1 MSNID
6 PKQFKEAQRR
16 SWDSVAVGWQKWW
29 KTFEKDAQNLSNHLV
44 ELAKINSSSKVL
56 DIATGIGEPSITAAK
71 KVGRGN
77 GHVLATDI
85 SPQMLS
91 IARQRA
97 ASLGLQ
103 DVIEFKEGD
112 AETISLPALE
122 FDAVLCRWG
131 LMFLPDLRNGLLN
144 IYGSLVNGGYLAAA
158 VWASP
163 DKVPFLSVS
172 MNTVVKETG
181 KPMPP
186 SGTPGPFKLADQGI
200 ITGALSECGFKDI
213 VVERFNVIFTF
224 SSAEEYT
231 QFNQAIAA
239 PINAMLADQTQ
250 ERKKEIWDAVTE
262 SASRYVDDT
271 GNVKLDNESI
281 CMCCC
286 KIE

>member
-6 PKQFKEAQRR
+6 SKQFKEAQRK
-16 SWDSVAVGWQKWW
+16 SWDSVAIGWQKWW

-56 DIATGIGEPSITAAK
+56 DIATGIGEPAITAAT
-71 KVGRGN
+71 KVGNGN

-112 AETISLPALE
+112 AETISLPDSA

-131 LMFLPDLRNGLLN
+131 LMFLPDLGEGLSN
-144 IYGSLVNGGYLAAA
+144 IYSSLVNGGYLAAA

-172 MNTVVKETG
+172 MKTVVKETG

-186 SGTPGPFKLADQGI
+186 SGTPGPFKLADQSI
-200 ITGALSECGFKDI
+200 ITDALSKCGFKDI
-213 VVERFNVIFTF
+213 AVERINVIFTF
-224 SSAEEYT
+224 SSPEEYT
-231 QFNQAIAA
+231 QFNQSIAA
-239 PINAMLADQTQ
+239 PINAMLADQSQ
-250 ERKKEIWDAVTE
+250 ERKEEIWKAVTE
-262 SASRYVDDT
+262 SASNYVDAT

-281 CMCCC
+281 CICA
-286 KIE
+286 KK

>member
-6 PKQFKEAQRR
+6 SKQFKEAQRK
-16 SWDSVAVGWQKWW
+16 SWDSVAIGWQKWW

-56 DIATGIGEPSITAAK
+56 DIATGIGEPAITAAR
-71 KVGRGN
+71 KVGNGN

-112 AETISLPALE
+112 AETISLPDSA

-131 LMFLPDLRNGLLN
+131 LMFLPDLGEGLSN
-144 IYGSLVNGGYLAAA
+144 IYSSLVNGGYLAAA

-172 MNTVVKETG
+172 MKTVVKETG

-186 SGTPGPFKLADQGI
+186 SGTPGPFKLADQSI
-200 ITGALSECGFKDI
+200 ITDALSKCGFKDI
-213 VVERFNVIFTF
+213 AVERINVIFTF
-224 SSAEEYT
+224 SSPEEYT

-239 PINAMLADQTQ
+239 PINAMLADQSQ
-250 ERKKEIWDAVTE
+250 ERKEEIWKAVTE
-262 SASRYVDDT
+262 SASSYVDAT

-281 CMCCC
+281 CICA
-286 KIE
+286 KK

>member
-6 PKQFKEAQRR
+6 SKQFKEAQRK
-16 SWDSVAVGWQKWW
+16 SWDSVAIGWQKWW

-56 DIATGIGEPSITAAK
+56 DIATGIGEPAITAAK
-71 KVGRGN
+71 KVGNGN

-97 ASLGLQ
+97 ASIGLQ

-112 AETISLPALE
+112 AETISLPDSA

-131 LMFLPDLRNGLLN
+131 LMFLPDLGEGLSN
-144 IYGSLVNGGYLAAA
+144 IYSSLVNGGYLAAA

-172 MNTVVKETG
+172 MKTVVKETG

-186 SGTPGPFKLADQGI
+186 SGTPGPFKLADQSI
-200 ITGALSECGFKDI
+200 ITDALSKCGFKDI
-213 VVERFNVIFTF
+213 VVERINVIFTF
-224 SSAEEYT
+224 SSPEEYT

-239 PINAMLADQTQ
+239 PINAMLADQSQ
-250 ERKKEIWDAVTE
+250 ERKEEIWKAVTE
-262 SASRYVDDT
+262 SASSYVDAT

-281 CMCCC
+281 CICA
-286 KIE
+286 KK

>member
-6 PKQFKEAQRR
+6 SKQFKEAQRK
-16 SWDSVAVGWQKWW
+16 SWDSVAIGWQKWW

-56 DIATGIGEPSITAAK
+56 DIATGIGEPAITAAW
-71 KVGRGN
+71 KVGNGN

-112 AETISLPALE
+112 AETISLPDSA

-131 LMFLPDLRNGLLN
+131 LMFLPDLGEGLSN
-144 IYGSLVNGGYLAAA
+144 IYSSLVNGGYLAAA

-172 MNTVVKETG
+172 MKTVVKETG

-186 SGTPGPFKLADQGI
+186 SGTPGPFKLADQSI
-200 ITGALSECGFKDI
+200 ITDALSKCGFKDT
-213 VVERFNVIFTF
+213 VVERINVIFTF
-224 SSAEEYT
+224 GSPEEYT

-239 PINAMLADQTQ
+239 PINAMLADQSQ
-250 ERKKEIWDAVTE
+250 ERKEEIWKAVTE
-262 SASRYVDDT
+262 STSSYVDAT

-281 CMCCC
+281 CICA
-286 KIE
+286 KK

>member
-6 PKQFKEAQRR
+6 SKQFKEAQRK
-16 SWDSVAVGWQKWW
+16 SWDSVAIGWQKWW

-56 DIATGIGEPSITAAK
+56 DIATGIGEPAITAAT
-71 KVGRGN
+71 KVGNRN
-77 GHVLATDI
+77 GHVLDTDI

-112 AETISLPALE
+112 AETISLPDST

-131 LMFLPDLRNGLLN
+131 LMFLPDLGEGLSN
-144 IYGSLVNGGYLAAA
+144 IYSSLVNGGYLAAA
-158 VWASP
+158 VWASR

-172 MNTVVKETG
+172 MKTVVKETG

-186 SGTPGPFKLADQGI
+186 SGTPGPFKLADQSI
-200 ITGALSECGFKDI
+200 ITDALSKCGFKDI
-213 VVERFNVIFTF
+213 AVERINVIFTF
-224 SSAEEYT
+224 SSPEEYT

-239 PINAMLADQTQ
+239 PINAMLADQSQ
-250 ERKKEIWDAVTE
+250 ERKEEIWKAVTE
-262 SASRYVDDT
+262 SASSYVDAT

-281 CMCCC
+281 CICA
-286 KIE
+286 KK

>member
-6 PKQFKEAQRR
+6 PKQFKEAQRK
-16 SWDSVAVGWQKWW
+16 SWDSVAIGWQKWW
-29 KTFEKDAQNLSNHLV
+29 KTFEKDAQKLSNHLV

-56 DIATGIGEPSITAAK
+56 DIATGIGEPAITAAK
-71 KVGRGN
+71 KIGSGN

-112 AETISLPALE
+112 AETISLPALA

-131 LMFLPDLRNGLLN
+131 LMFLPDLKDGLSN

-172 MNTVVKETG
+172 MNTVVKETR
-181 KPMPP
+181 KLMPP
-186 SGTPGPFKLADQGI
+186 SGTPGPFKLADQSI
-200 ITGALSECGFKDI
+200 ITNVLSECGFKDI
-213 VVERFNVIFTF
+213 AIERINVIFTF

-239 PINAMLADQTQ
+239 PINAMLADQSP
-250 ERKKEIWDAVTE
+250 ERKEEIWEAVTE

-281 CMCCC
+281 CICAT
-286 KIE
+286 K

>member
-6 PKQFKEAQRR
+6 SKQFKEAQRK

-56 DIATGIGEPSITAAK
+56 DIATGIGEPAITAAR
-71 KVGRGN
+71 KVGSGN

-112 AETISLPALE
+112 AETISLPDSA

-131 LMFLPDLRNGLLN
+131 LMFLPDLGEGLSN
-144 IYGSLVNGGYLAAA
+144 IYSSLVNGGYLAAA

-163 DKVPFLSVS
+163 DKVPFLSMS
-172 MNTVVKETG
+172 MKTVVKETG

-186 SGTPGPFKLADQGI
+186 SGTPGPFKLADQSI
-200 ITGALSECGFKDI
+200 ITDALSKCGFKDI
-213 VVERFNVIFTF
+213 AVERINVIFTF
-224 SSAEEYT
+224 SSPEEYT

-239 PINAMLADQTQ
+239 PINAMLADQSQ
-250 ERKKEIWDAVTE
+250 ERKEEIWKAVTE
-262 SASRYVDDT
+262 SASSYVDAT

-281 CMCCC
+281 CISA
-286 KIE
+286 KK

>member
-6 PKQFKEAQRR
+6 PKQFKEAQRK
-16 SWDSVAVGWQKWW
+16 SWDSVAIGWQKWW

-56 DIATGIGEPSITAAK
+56 DIATGIGEPAITAAK
-71 KVGRGN
+71 KIGSGN

-85 SPQMLS
+85 SSQMLS

-112 AETISLPALE
+112 AETISLPALA
-122 FDAVLCRWG
+122 FNAVLCRWG
-131 LMFLPDLRNGLLN
+131 LMFLPDLKDGLSN

-172 MNTVVKETG
+172 MNAVVKETG

-186 SGTPGPFKLADQGI
+186 SGTPGPFKLADQSI
-200 ITGALSECGFKDI
+200 ITNALSECGFKDI
-213 VVERFNVIFTF
+213 AVERINVIFTF

-239 PINAMLADQTQ
+239 PINAMLADQSQ
-250 ERKKEIWDAVTE
+250 ERKEEIWEAVTE

-281 CMCCC
+281 CICAT
-286 KIE
+286 K

>member
-6 PKQFKEAQRR
+6 SKQFKEAQRK
-16 SWDSVAVGWQKWW
+16 SWDSVAIGWQKWW

-56 DIATGIGEPSITAAK
+56 DIATGIGEPAITAAR
-71 KVGRGN
+71 KVGNGN

-112 AETISLPALE
+112 AETISLPDSV

-131 LMFLPDLRNGLLN
+131 LMFLPDLGEGLSN
-144 IYGSLVNGGYLAAA
+144 IYASLINGGYLAAA

-172 MNTVVKETG
+172 MKTVVKETG

-186 SGTPGPFKLADQGI
+186 SGTPGPFKLADQSI
-200 ITGALSECGFKDI
+200 ITDALSKCGFKDI
-213 VVERFNVIFTF
+213 VVERINVIFTF
-224 SSAEEYT
+224 SSPEEYT

-239 PINAMLADQTQ
+239 PINAMLADQSQ
-250 ERKKEIWDAVTE
+250 ERKEEIWKAVTE
-262 SASRYVDDT
+262 SASNYVDAT
-271 GNVKLDNESI
+271 GDVKLDNESI
-281 CMCCC
+281 CICA
-286 KIE
+286 KK

>member
-6 PKQFKEAQRR
+6 PKQFKEAQRK
-16 SWDSVAVGWQKWW
+16 SWDSVAIGWQKWW

-56 DIATGIGEPSITAAK
+56 DIATGIGEPAITAAK
-71 KVGRGN
+71 KIGSGN

-85 SPQMLS
+85 SSQMLS

-112 AETISLPALE
+112 AETISLPALA
-122 FDAVLCRWG
+122 FNAVLCRWG
-131 LMFLPDLRNGLLN
+131 LMFLPDLKDGLSN
-144 IYGSLVNGGYLAAA
+144 IHGSLVNGGYLAAA

-172 MNTVVKETG
+172 MNAVVKETG

-186 SGTPGPFKLADQGI
+186 SGTPGPFKLADQSI
-200 ITGALSECGFKDI
+200 ITNALSECGFKDI
-213 VVERFNVIFTF
+213 AVERINVIFTF

-239 PINAMLADQTQ
+239 PINAMLADQSQ
-250 ERKKEIWDAVTE
+250 ERKEEIWEAVTE

-281 CMCCC
+281 CICAI
-286 KIE
+286 K

>member
-6 PKQFKEAQRR
+6 SKQFKEAQRK
-16 SWDSVAVGWQKWW
+16 SWDSAAIGWQKWW

-56 DIATGIGEPSITAAK
+56 DIATGIGEPAITAAR
-71 KVGRGN
+71 KVGNGN

-112 AETISLPALE
+112 AETISLPDSA

-131 LMFLPDLRNGLLN
+131 LMFLPDLGEGLSN
-144 IYGSLVNGGYLAAA
+144 IYSSLVNGGYLAAA

-172 MNTVVKETG
+172 MKTVVKETG

-186 SGTPGPFKLADQGI
+186 SGTPGPFKLADQSI
-200 ITGALSECGFKDI
+200 ITDALSKCGFKDI
-213 VVERFNVIFTF
+213 VVERINVIFTF
-224 SSAEEYT
+224 SSPEEYT

-239 PINAMLADQTQ
+239 PINAMLADQSQ
-250 ERKKEIWDAVTE
+250 ERKEEIWKAVTE
-262 SASRYVDDT
+262 SASNYVDAT

-281 CMCCC
+281 CICA
-286 KIE
+286 KK

>member
-6 PKQFKEAQRR
+6 SKQFKEAQRK

-29 KTFEKDAQNLSNHLV
+29 QTFEKDAQNLSNHLV

-56 DIATGIGEPSITAAK
+56 DIATGIGEPAITAAK
-71 KVGRGN
+71 KVGSGN

-103 DVIEFKEGD
+103 DAIEFKEGD
-112 AETISLPALE
+112 AETISLPDSA

-131 LMFLPDLRNGLLN
+131 LMFLPDLGEGLSN
-144 IYGSLVNGGYLAAA
+144 IYSSLVNGGYLAAA

-172 MNTVVKETG
+172 MKTVVKETG

-186 SGTPGPFKLADQGI
+186 SGTPGPFKLADQSI
-200 ITGALSECGFKDI
+200 ITDALSKCGFKDI
-213 VVERFNVIFTF
+213 VIERINVIFTF
-224 SSAEEYT
+224 SSPEEYT

-239 PINAMLADQTQ
+239 PINAMLADQSQ
-250 ERKKEIWDAVTE
+250 ERKEEIWKAVTE
-262 SASRYVDDT
+262 SASNYVDAT

-281 CMCCC
+281 CICA
-286 KIE
+286 KK

>member
-6 PKQFKEAQRR
+6 SKQFKEAQRK
-16 SWDSVAVGWQKWW
+16 SWDSVAIGWQKWW

-56 DIATGIGEPSITAAK
+56 DIATGIGEPAITAAK
-71 KVGRGN
+71 KVGNGN

-97 ASLGLQ
+97 ASIGLQ

-112 AETISLPALE
+112 AETISLPDSA

-131 LMFLPDLRNGLLN
+131 LMFLPDLGEGLSN
-144 IYGSLVNGGYLAAA
+144 IYSSLVNGGYLAAA

-172 MNTVVKETG
+172 MKTVVKETG

-186 SGTPGPFKLADQGI
+186 SGTPGPFKLADQSI
-200 ITGALSECGFKDI
+200 ITDALSKCGFKDI
-213 VVERFNVIFTF
+213 TVERINVIFTF
-224 SSAEEYT
+224 SSPEEYT

-239 PINAMLADQTQ
+239 PINAMLADQS
-250 ERKKEIWDAVTE
+250 RKRKEEIWKAVTE
-262 SASRYVDDT
+262 SASRYVDAT

-281 CMCCC
+281 CICA
-286 KIE
+286 KK

>member
-1 MSNID
+1 M
-6 PKQFKEAQRR
+6 
-16 SWDSVAVGWQKWW
+16 
-29 KTFEKDAQNLSNHLV
+29 
-44 ELAKINSSSKVL
+44 
-56 DIATGIGEPSITAAK
+56 
-71 KVGRGN
+71 
-77 GHVLATDI
+77 LATDI

-112 AETISLPALE
+112 AETITLPDSA

-131 LMFLPDLRNGLLN
+131 LMFLPDLGEGLSN
-144 IYGSLVNGGYLAAA
+144 IYSSLVNGGYLAAA

-172 MNTVVKETG
+172 MKTVVKETG

-186 SGTPGPFKLADQGI
+186 SGTPGPFKLADQSI
-200 ITGALSECGFKDI
+200 ITDALSKCGFKDI
-213 VVERFNVIFTF
+213 AVERINVIFTF
-224 SSAEEYT
+224 SSPEEYT

-239 PINAMLADQTQ
+239 PINAMLADQSQ
-250 ERKKEIWDAVTE
+250 ERKEEIWKAVTE
-262 SASRYVDDT
+262 SASNYVDAT

-281 CMCCC
+281 CICA
-286 KIE
+286 KK

>member
-6 PKQFKEAQRR
+6 SKQFKEAQRK
-16 SWDSVAVGWQKWW
+16 SWDSVAIGWEKWW

-56 DIATGIGEPSITAAK
+56 DIATGIGEPAITAAK
-71 KVGRGN
+71 KVGSGN
-77 GHVLATDI
+77 GHVFATDI

-112 AETISLPALE
+112 AETINLPASA

-131 LMFLPDLRNGLLN
+131 LMFLPDLRDGLSN
-144 IYGSLVNGGYLAAA
+144 IYSSLVNGGYLAAA

-186 SGTPGPFKLADQGI
+186 SGTPGPFKLADQSI
-200 ITGALSECGFKDI
+200 IIDALSKCGFKGI
-213 VVERFNVIFTF
+213 VVERINVNFTF
-224 SSAEEYT
+224 SSAQEYT

-239 PINAMLADQTQ
+239 PINAMLADQSP
-250 ERKKEIWDAVTE
+250 ERKEEIWKAVTK

-271 GNVKLDNESI
+271 GNVKLSNESI
-281 CMCCC
+281 CICA
-286 KIE
+286 KK

>member
-6 PKQFKEAQRR
+6 SKQFKEAQRK

-29 KTFEKDAQNLSNHLV
+29 QTFEKDAQNLSNHLV

-56 DIATGIGEPSITAAK
+56 DIATGIGEPAITAAK
-71 KVGRGN
+71 KVGNGN

-112 AETISLPALE
+112 AETISLPDSV

-131 LMFLPDLRNGLLN
+131 LMFLPDLGEGLSN
-144 IYGSLVNGGYLAAA
+144 IYASLVNGGYLAAA

-172 MNTVVKETG
+172 MKTVVKETG

-186 SGTPGPFKLADQGI
+186 SGTPGPFKLADQSI
-200 ITGALSECGFKDI
+200 ITDALSKCGFKDI
-213 VVERFNVIFTF
+213 VVERINVIFTF
-224 SSAEEYT
+224 SSPEEYT

-239 PINAMLADQTQ
+239 PINAMLADQSQ
-250 ERKKEIWDAVTE
+250 ERKEEIWKAVTE
-262 SASRYVDDT
+262 SASNYVDAT

-281 CMCCC
+281 CICA
-286 KIE
+286 KK

>member
-6 PKQFKEAQRR
+6 SKQFKEAQQK
-16 SWDSVAVGWQKWW
+16 SWDSVAIGWQKWW

-56 DIATGIGEPSITAAK
+56 DIATGIGEPAITAAK
-71 KVGRGN
+71 KVASGN

-97 ASLGLQ
+97 DSLGLQ
-103 DVIEFKEGD
+103 DVIEFREGD
-112 AETISLPALE
+112 AETISLPDSA

-131 LMFLPDLRNGLLN
+131 LMFLPDLREGLSN
-144 IYGSLVNGGYLAAA
+144 IYSSLVNGGYLAAA

-172 MNTVVKETG
+172 MNTVVKKTG

-186 SGTPGPFKLADQGI
+186 SGTPGPFKLADQSI
-200 ITGALSECGFKDI
+200 ITDALSKCGFKDI
-213 VVERFNVIFTF
+213 VVERINVIFTF
-224 SSAEEYT
+224 SSPEEYT

-239 PINAMLADQTQ
+239 PINAMLADQSK
-250 ERKKEIWDAVTE
+250 ERKEEIWKAVTE
-262 SASRYVDDT
+262 SASRYVDAT
-271 GNVKLDNESI
+271 GSVILDNESI
-281 CMCCC
+281 CICA
-286 KIE
+286 KK

>member
-6 PKQFKEAQRR
+6 SKQFKEAQRK
-16 SWDSVAVGWQKWW
+16 SWDSVAIGWQKWW

-56 DIATGIGEPSITAAK
+56 DIATGIGEPAITAAT
-71 KVGRGN
+71 KVGNGN

-112 AETISLPALE
+112 AETISLPDSA

-131 LMFLPDLRNGLLN
+131 LMFLPDLGEGLSN
-144 IYGSLVNGGYLAAA
+144 IYSSLVNGGYLAAA

-172 MNTVVKETG
+172 MKTVVKETG

-186 SGTPGPFKLADQGI
+186 SSTPGPFKLADQSI
-200 ITGALSECGFKDI
+200 ITDALSKCGFKDI
-213 VVERFNVIFTF
+213 AVERINVIFTF
-224 SSAEEYT
+224 SSPEEYT

-239 PINAMLADQTQ
+239 PINAMLADQSQ
-250 ERKKEIWDAVTE
+250 ERKEEIWKAVTE
-262 SASRYVDDT
+262 SASSYVDAT

-281 CMCCC
+281 CICA
-286 KIE
+286 KK

>member
-1 MSNID
+1 MD
-6 PKQFKEAQRR
+6 MY
-16 SWDSVAVGWQKWW
+16 
-29 KTFEKDAQNLSNHLV
+29 
-44 ELAKINSSSKVL
+44 
-56 DIATGIGEPSITAAK
+56 
-71 KVGRGN
+71 
-77 GHVLATDI
+77 LATDI

-112 AETISLPALE
+112 AETISLPASE

-144 IYGSLVNGGYLAAA
+144 IYESLVNGGYLAAA

-239 PINAMLADQTQ
+239 PINVMLADQTQ
-250 ERKKEIWDAVTE
+250 ERKKEIWEAVTE

-281 CMCCC
+281 CICCC